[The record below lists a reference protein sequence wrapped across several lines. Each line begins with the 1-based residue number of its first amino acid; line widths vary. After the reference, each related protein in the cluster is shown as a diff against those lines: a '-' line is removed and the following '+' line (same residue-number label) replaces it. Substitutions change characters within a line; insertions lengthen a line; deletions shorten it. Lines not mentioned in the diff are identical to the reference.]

1 MERERSQALVRNSAD
16 PFILFF
22 CLSSLGRS
30 PALPHCNASLTSTL
44 LFCSAMSH
52 DKAASLPKATDF
64 LPSPSEAP
72 SAPARPTLYS
82 IAVSLSGPPPPRPPS
97 LSHPLHSSQQ
107 SPTPVPS
114 ILEPQHFPSL
124 AGGREA
130 GEVSGVEGGRNA
142 CEVRGGSG
150 PQHETQ
156 DSKSCSPKLEDAQD
170 DASGSGR
177 VGPIQVEWLDFDNA
191 QGSNDM
197 ARQASSSSSTPHP
210 PNLTPI
216 SLSVPSTGLLSLPAG
231 SIHLYRH
238 GPTGSANP
246 KSDVPSSLSI
256 FTTAEVKM
264 ESSSPAG
271 NSIPSLLAVSQ
282 PPFSAWLQSQRFEI
296 Y

>member
-1 MERERSQALVRNSAD
+1 
-16 PFILFF
+16 
-22 CLSSLGRS
+22 
-30 PALPHCNASLTSTL
+30 
-44 LFCSAMSH
+44 MSH

-82 IAVSLSGPPPPRPPS
+82 IAVSLSGPPPPPHPPS
-97 LSHPLHSSQQ
+97 SSHPLHSSHQ

-114 ILEPQHFPSL
+114 ILDPQHFPSL

-130 GEVSGVEGGRNA
+130 GKVSGVEGDRNA

-156 DSKSCSPKLEDAQD
+156 DSKSYSPKLEDAQD

-191 QGSNDM
+191 QGSDDM

-210 PNLTPI
+210 SNLTPT
-216 SLSVPSTGLLSLPAG
+216 SPSVPSTGLLSLPAG

-264 ESSSPAG
+264 DSSSPAG

-282 PPFSAWLQSQRFEI
+282 PPFSAWLQSQRFEF